1 MANNEQWETIGSVI
15 SQQDS
20 TVTVDEGSD
29 GGWETL
35 QMSDASQTSN
45 VPTGGGVKLPQQP
58 QSALDFLKG
67 KATTG
72 IANIGSAG
80 TYSTAVGPGGAF
92 ATSPIEDVGMSTE
105 QFQRDV
111 LRVEPP
117 RSQGQDALTRY
128 VGTGLEAA
136 TDPLNFLLGTGS
148 VPVKVLQGFSGGAG
162 AEAGGDIGGGLDTL
176 ATGEE
181 SGIGRVLGNIV
192 GSMAGAP
199 IQGGGRYAL
208 EVGGDYLA
216 QIKDKFSKVKADPT
230 EVENMVAAGAAKNFL
245 IEAAKAGG
253 KDYNQLINDFRDVSQ
268 FVLGT
273 DAPLLFQAAD
283 NPVFKEELI
292 RLVKTDPS
300 KNAALKAELNKVA
313 EAIDRK
319 SGVLFGQRY
328 APIPASAP
336 MDIRNVRK
344 RLDQIDNQISKLS
357 DPFLVPSDKT
367 DLGTAITN
375 LVEAKRT
382 LIKREMSPRYEALKE
397 AARQEGVTVDPAAT
411 EALYM
416 YVKQNKVL
424 DIFGRQTDPE
434 KKVSA
439 LLSPKQVEGVDILNA
454 QRTTKQEFNSMSFDD
469 IDSLKKLVNDQ
480 LRKVKDPVQEKKL
493 MDFKNLLNDVRD
505 QYVPPQYNEALK
517 ALDTEYYTRL
527 GIPFGEQ
534 GIKDISVK
542 KYASQVA
549 PVILKNKQAYQDFIE
564 VAGEQGQ
571 QLAKNAM
578 INSAYEAVIKDGM
591 VNNAALRTFMK
602 KNEEVLKLMPDV
614 QAMMA
619 NTRVADQRLRQT
631 RATLEAQYEQAQKRI
646 ADNWFNGTQK
656 EVPNMTQLVDSA
668 FTNPQARA
676 KLLRDVS
683 DLSPEAAAAVRN
695 TMRAEVVN
703 KARNAPQGGIAFLTD
718 PKNKQVLDVILGK
731 GYQANLAKVLKLS
744 DALKKADI
752 EKLNLAVDLQKNLDP
767 LNRLF
772 PGLDIQST
780 VSTIRRPIVSPIQKG
795 VILYSKISQARA
807 TKAFDKMI
815 FDVLTDP
822 TAVQKLAKTTDDLD
836 LAFKNPMSFK
846 DAMVSTV
853 DSIPARVYIGLSA
866 PDEAP
871 QKVPERDIQFINQ
884 IMQQRGM

>member
-1 MANNEQWETIGSVI
+1 MDQNEEWEDLTGSGTAVTE
-15 SQQDS
+15 DS
-20 TVTVDEGSD
+20 GD
-29 GGWETL
+29 GWETL
-35 QMSDASQTSN
+35 SGPEKTQTTQA
-45 VPTGGGVKLPQQP
+45 V
-58 QSALDFLKG
+58 QSAPEYVAGRLLQG
-67 KATTG
+67 PASLG
-72 IANIGSAG
+72 AASAA
-80 TYSTAVGPGGAF
+80 STAYGPGGAF
-92 ATSPIEDVGMSTE
+92 ALDPTVPELVMTPNQMLERAGIAA
-105 QFQRDV
+105 
-111 LRVEPP
+111 P
-117 RSQGQDALTRY
+117 RPQGQDAITRY
-128 VGTGLEAA
+128 IGSGAEAA
-136 TDPLNFLLGTGS
+136 LDPLTYVLGPGSALLKGIG
-148 VPVKVLQGFSGGAG
+148 GFSTGVT
-162 AEAGGDIGGGLDTL
+162 AEAGGDVGGAIESGFR
-176 ATGEE
+176 GEE
-181 SGIGRVLGNIV
+181 SGFGRVV
-192 GSMAGAP
+192 GQLSGGMAGAP
-199 IQGGGRYAL
+199 LQGGARYSL
-208 EVGGDYLA
+208 DIGGDLFA
-216 QIKDKFSKVKADPT
+216 QLKDKYSKVKADPS
-230 EVENMVAAGAAKNFL
+230 EVENMVASGAAKRFL
-245 IEAAKAGG
+245 EEGAKAGG

-273 DAPLLFQAAD
+273 DAPLLLQAAN
-283 NPVFKEELI
+283 NPVFKEELV
-292 RLVKTDPS
+292 RLAKTDPS
-300 KNAALKAELNKVA
+300 KKAALEAELNRIA
-313 EAIDRK
+313 SEIDRK
-319 SGVLFGQRY
+319 SGALFGQRY

-336 MDIRNVRK
+336 LDVRNVRK
-344 RLDQIDNQISKLS
+344 RLDQIDTQIGKLS
-357 DPFLVPSDKT
+357 DPFLVPADRT
-367 DLGTAITN
+367 DLGTAIAN
-375 LVEAKRT
+375 LVDTKRT
-382 LIKREMSPRYEALKE
+382 LIKREMAPRYEALKE

-439 LLSPKQVEGVDILNA
+439 LLNPKQVEGVDILNA

-493 MDFKNLLNDVRD
+493 MDFKTVLNDVRD

-578 INSAYEAVIKDGM
+578 INSAYESVIKDGV

-619 NTRVADQRLRQT
+619 NTRVADQKLRQS
-631 RATLEAQYEQAQKRI
+631 RATLEAQYEQTQKRI

-656 EVPNMTQLVDSA
+656 EVPSMTQLVDSA

-676 KLLRDVS
+676 KLLRDIS
-683 DLSPEAAAAVRN
+683 DLSPESAAAVRN

-703 KARNAPQGGIAFLTD
+703 KARNAPQGGIAFLSD
-718 PKNKQVLDVILGK
+718 PKNKQVLDVVLGK

-744 DALKKADI
+744 DAVKGADI
-752 EKLNLAVDLQKNLDP
+752 QKLNLAVQLQKNLDP
-767 LNRLF
+767 LSQVF
-772 PGLDIQST
+772 PGLDIQGT
-780 VSTIRRPIVSPIQKG
+780 ISTIRRPIVSTPQKG

-807 TKAFDKMI
+807 TRAFDNMI
-815 FDVLTDP
+815 MDVLTDP
-822 TAVQKLAKTTDDLD
+822 NAVQKLAKTTEDLD
-836 LAFKNPMSFK
+836 LSFKNPTTLK
-846 DAMVSTV
+846 DALVSLV
-853 DSIPARVYIGLSA
+853 DAIPTRVYLSLSA
-866 PDEAP
+866 TEEQPKKPSET
-871 QKVPERDIQFINQ
+871 EIR
-884 IMQQRGM
+884 MLQQYMR